1 MATVNIT
8 VDGTELEAQA
18 GQMLI
23 EVTDQAGI
31 HIPRFCYHPKLS
43 IAANCRMCLVEV
55 ERAPKPL
62 PACATP
68 VMDGMVVQTQ
78 STLAKTAQ
86 EGTMEFLLINH
97 PLDCPIC
104 DQGGECP
111 LQDQSVGYGKNDSR
125 YQEAKRQV
133 ESKNIGPLIA
143 TWMTRCI
150 HCTRC
155 VRFGEEIGGV
165 MELGMIGRGEHSSI
179 ATFPGAKQDDE
190 SELVNG
196 ALSANDPN
204 RFVKAQSSEHQA
216 VDAYLSS
223 SVNSELSGNVIE
235 LCPVGALT
243 AKPSKYAGRSWE
255 LQSHAS
261 VSPHDCVGSNLNVQ
275 TLRGEIKRTVVRD
288 NDRINSC
295 WLSDRDRYSYESAL
309 SDNRLT
315 KPMIKDQHGWREV
328 DWDAAL
334 KQVATGLKTV
344 INRSGE
350 ESIGVLATPAA
361 SVEEHFLIQKLMRG
375 LGSSNIDHRLQQ
387 QDFRGDFQAPAY
399 PGSELEIN
407 QFEKLDNALLIGSN
421 IRKEQPIL
429 GLYLRQA
436 NVKNNA
442 KLAAINSV
450 DYDFHFGLQSKSV
463 VAPHQMVTA
472 LASVAEAL
480 ADHIGIALDADIAER
495 SEITDEAKA
504 IAQTLLSDG
513 ESKAII
519 FGSSAMAH
527 AEMCSLLA
535 IGDWIAEL
543 IGAKV
548 VRLPQ
553 GNAAGAWLAGCVPHR
568 GPHSDTVA
576 PTGLNAKRMI
586 SENESLRAYVLYGV
600 EPGLDMH
607 RSGLAQT
614 AMEQADFVV
623 QCSAFISAEAMN
635 YADVLLPIAH
645 NAEQSG
651 TYINCVGAVQESR
664 AAASPA
670 GEARPGWKVLRVM
683 GNYLKVEGFDHVTI
697 EDVQDDYVLGFEGII
712 GQRGMGLKEIPDR
725 VPEGSVQRICETPM
739 YRVDQSVRY
748 ADALQS
754 TADNPAPG
762 LGLNA
767 ATMSRLGLAAGNR
780 AHVRQGDAQ
789 IELDVVLDS
798 RLPDDCAFVPAG
810 HVQTAALAGLGQLQI
825 ESCA

>member
-78 STLAKTAQ
+78 SELAKTAQ

-133 ESKNIGPLIA
+133 SSENIGPLIA

-165 MELGMIGRGEHSSI
+165 MELGMIGRGEHSGI
-179 ATFPGAKQDDE
+179 ATFPEAA
-190 SELVNG
+190 SEGEAALVNG
-196 ALSANDPN
+196 ALSTDIPN
-204 RFVKAQSSEHQA
+204 RFVKTEANEHQA

-261 VSPHDCVGSNLNVQ
+261 VSPHDCVGSNLNIQ
-275 TLRGEIKRTVVRD
+275 TLRGEIKRSVVRD
-288 NDRINSC
+288 NDNINSC

-309 SDNRLT
+309 SESRLT

-328 DWDAAL
+328 DWDTAL
-334 KQVATGLKTV
+334 KHAAAGLKTV

-350 ESIGVLATPAA
+350 ESIGALATPSA
-361 SVEEHFLIQKLMRG
+361 SVEELFLVQKLMRG
-375 LGSSNIDHRLQQ
+375 LGSSNVDHRLQQ

-399 PGSELEIN
+399 PGSELAIN
-407 QFEKLDNALLIGSN
+407 EFEKLNTALLVGSN

-436 NVKNNA
+436 NVKNGA
-442 KLAAINSV
+442 KIAVVNSV
-450 DYDFHFGLQSKSV
+450 DYDFHFDVQSKAI

-472 LASVAEAL
+472 LASVAKAL
-480 ADHIGIALDADIAER
+480 ADSIGITLDADIAQR
-495 SEITDEAKA
+495 SETSDEAKA

-519 FGSSAMAH
+519 FGSTAMVH

-543 IGAKV
+543 TGAKV

-553 GNAAGAWLAGCVPHR
+553 ANAAGAWLAGCVPHR
-568 GPHSDTVA
+568 GPHSDTVVR
-576 PTGLNAKRMI
+576 TGLNAKRMV
-586 SENESLRAYVLYGV
+586 SENEALRAYVLYGV

-623 QCSAFISAEAMN
+623 QCSAFISEEAMN

-645 NAEQSG
+645 YAEQSG
-651 TYINCVGAVQESR
+651 TYINCTGAVQGSR
-664 AAASPA
+664 AAAKPA

-683 GNYLKVEGFDHVTI
+683 GNYLDVEGFDHITI
-697 EDVQDDYVLGFEGII
+697 EDVQDDYVLGFEGIVR
-712 GQRGMGLKEIPDR
+712 QRGMGLKEIPDR
-725 VPEGSVQRICETPM
+725 VEEGAVQRICETPM
-739 YRVDQSVRY
+739 YRIDQSVRF
-748 ADALQS
+748 AEALQS
-754 TADNPAPG
+754 TADNPAPTV
-762 LGLNA
+762 GLNEV
-767 ATMSRLGLAAGNR
+767 TMRRLGLTEGNK
-780 AHVRQGDAQ
+780 ANVRQGEAHV
-789 IELDVVLDS
+789 ELDVVLDQ

-810 HVQTAALAGLGQLQI
+810 HLQTAALAGLGQLQI
-825 ESCA
+825 EASA